1 MIAGVD
7 TGTFV
12 VLAVALFLG
21 ATVQGVVGLGVG
33 LVLAPIAGL
42 VDPAMLPGV
51 PLWMALVLPML
62 TLSRDWRDIDW
73 SGLVWAVPAR
83 APGTAV
89 GVGVVALASDRLI
102 GLAVGAMVLIAIGL
116 SIWTFELRVNRT
128 NLVSA
133 GILSGVT
140 GTATSIGGPPI
151 ALVYQHRDPQQVR
164 ATLGLYFL
172 LGAVFSIVGLGVT
185 GNLNER
191 DARLALAL
199 LPLLLLGFATALIVR
214 RFVPAKQVRI
224 AMLAVCAASSFTLVV
239 RSVAG

>member
-1 MIAGVD
+1 MIVGVD
-7 TGTFV
+7 VGTFI
-12 VLAVALFLG
+12 VLAVAMFLG

-42 VDPAMLPGV
+42 IDPAMLPGV
-51 PLWMALVLPML
+51 PLWMALVMPML
-62 TLSRDWRDIDW
+62 TLSRDWRDVDW
-73 SGLVWAVPAR
+73 HGLAWAVPAR

-89 GVGVVALASDRLI
+89 GVAVVALASERLI

-116 SIWTFELRVNRT
+116 SLRTFEFRVNRT
-128 NLVSA
+128 SLVGA
-133 GILSGVT
+133 GLLSGIT

-164 ATLGLYFL
+164 ATLGVYFL

-185 GNLNER
+185 GNLHER

-199 LPLLLLGFATALIVR
+199 LPLLLLGFATALVVR
-214 RFVPAKQVRI
+214 TYVPAKQVRM
-224 AMLAVCAASSFTLVV
+224 AMLLACAASATALVV
-239 RSVAG
+239 RSLVA